1 MVKLHPFEFFQS
13 LKRVPKS
20 GKVFLAVAISES
32 IVVLV
37 VQILILLNPGQ
48 NPNDREYAI
57 IFFISLFFF
66 LLFAFDGVLNE
77 NMGMI
82 VAFALDALIVAGVSI
97 FAFLND
103 SYFNDGK
110 ESNILAQMIISV
122 ICLLIY
128 AALGWFIYLA
138 FGWKIFMKVGHDK
151 EMRARYKI
159 YQVFVTLMKF
169 DIQLGVVLVSMA
181 GLFLLSGD
189 PSELGLVI
197 GAMLVTVVWAFVGWY
212 GTLKE
217 NLNFLYFF
225 YAMATVEPAYVIY
238 KISWTFIYFDRF
250 TNIPIRLI
258 IAAVVIALLSR
269 ILLLV
274 TNYRCISNFGQ
285 GLHSYIDRD
294 TSFRKSNLFNTSSTA
309 SQLNVTNL

>member
-1 MVKLHPFEFFQS
+1 MVKLHPAECYQS

-20 GKVFLAVAISES
+20 GKMFLAVAVAEL

-37 VQILILLNPGQ
+37 VQIMILMNPGQ

-103 SYFNDGK
+103 TYYSDGR
-110 ESNILAQMIISV
+110 ELNILVQMIISIICV
-122 ICLLIY
+122 IIY
-128 AALGWFIYLA
+128 GTLCWFIYLA

-151 EMRARYKI
+151 EMRDRYKT

-169 DIQLGVVLVSMA
+169 DIQLGVILVSMA
-181 GLFLLSGD
+181 GLFLLSAD
-189 PSELGLVI
+189 KSELGLVI
-197 GAMLVTVVWAFVGWY
+197 GAMIVTVVWAFVGWY

-274 TNYRCISNFGQ
+274 FNYKCILNFGQ

-309 SQLNVTNL
+309 TQLNVTNL